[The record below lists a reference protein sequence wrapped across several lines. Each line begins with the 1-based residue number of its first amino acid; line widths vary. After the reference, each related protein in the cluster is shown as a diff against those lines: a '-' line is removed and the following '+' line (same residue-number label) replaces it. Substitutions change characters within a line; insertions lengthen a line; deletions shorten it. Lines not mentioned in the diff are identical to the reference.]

1 MTEEKM
7 IKVMLVDDH
16 PIVRA
21 GLETILSSQPD
32 IRVLAQAGSGE
43 EAVAQARSLQPDI
56 VLMDLRLPAMSGVEA
71 IRQIRSACPR
81 TKILVLTTYDGDE
94 DIHQALRAGAASYII
109 KGMQY
114 EVLLRAIRRVH
125 GGSTFLPDGV
135 SALLGER
142 SPDDLSA
149 REREVLSLMADGK
162 SNRAIAE
169 QLGVTERTVKCHVG
183 AILAHLGVTDR
194 TQAVLAA
201 LRRGYVHL

>member
-1 MTEEKM
+1 MSEAKK
-7 IKVMLVDDH
+7 IKVLLVDDH

-21 GLETILSSQPD
+21 GLETILNPQPD
-32 IRVLAQAGSGE
+32 IEVIAQAGDGE
-43 EAVAQARSLQPDI
+43 AAVEQASQLHPDV
-56 VLMDLRLPAMSGVEA
+56 VLMDLRLPGMSGVEA
-71 IRQIRSACPR
+71 IRKIRAACPEV
-81 TKILVLTTYDGDE
+81 KILVLTTYEGDE
-94 DIHQALRAGAASYII
+94 DIHQALQAGAASYIV

-114 EVLLRAIRRVH
+114 DVLLRAIRRIH
-125 GGSTFLPDGV
+125 DGSTFLPRGV
-135 SALLGER
+135 SALLDER
-142 SPDDLSA
+142 SPDELSA
-149 REREVLSLMADGK
+149 REREVLALMAEGM